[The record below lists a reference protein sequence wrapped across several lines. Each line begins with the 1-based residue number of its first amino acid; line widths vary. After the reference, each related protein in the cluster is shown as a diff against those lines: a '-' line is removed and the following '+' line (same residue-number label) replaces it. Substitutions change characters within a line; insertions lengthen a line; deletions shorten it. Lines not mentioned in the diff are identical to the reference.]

1 MASPS
6 DSPLFSGRSYFCLL
20 FPFSQW
26 NSETEAWQVCC
37 PESQKQVVKETLSGV
52 LICQELGTKPD
63 AMSERKWSSSVLQR
77 ALAKRITTLTIRW
90 QIERGPG
97 RHISHQ
103 QASNEEEEEVL
114 FFFWVLAHRP
124 FICREAWNLQL
135 FLSFFLILPQ
145 LPRESCL
152 FLGPP
157 NNPTQRSSAIEK
169 CRTVPLYWATK
180 WPLTSFRE
188 KLEQCIA

>member
-1 MASPS
+1 MKNALLEEVRLS
-6 DSPLFSGRSYFCLL
+6 DEGGEGTYY
-20 FPFSQW
+20 
-26 NSETEAWQVCC
+26 TE
-37 PESQKQVVKETLSGV
+37 
-52 LICQELGTKPD
+52 ELGTKPD

-103 QASNEEEEEVL
+103 QASNEEEEVL